1 MFGIEALSGSM
12 QAVVLVGL
20 VLSEAIAL
28 YVGYGG
34 LVRLVGPTVVNALG
48 GE

>member
-1 MFGIEALSGSM
+1 MFGIETLSGTL

-20 VLSEAIAL
+20 VFSEAIAL

-34 LVRLVGPTVVNALG
+34 LVHFVGPTVVNALG

>member
-1 MFGIEALSGSM
+1 MFGIETLSGTL

-20 VLSEAIAL
+20 VFSEALAL